1 MDTTKTPPRLL
12 TAGMCSVTYRPLP
25 PERIIALARQAGLEH
40 IEWGQDAH
48 VRLGDE
54 AGVGRLGEATRA
66 AGLSVSALGSYYRA
80 GVPADPEE
88 AERLW
93 RQVLAA
99 ARALGTPRVRV
110 WAGDLAS
117 ASAGPADR
125 RRTLDRLKRCV
136 DSAGDI
142 VVATEFHAG
151 TLTDE
156 IESALSMLVEVPG
169 LRTYW
174 QPPNGMPDDE
184 ALAGL
189 RAVLDHVD
197 AVHVFS
203 WWPTS
208 EDRLPL
214 DHRAALWRAVMGVL
228 ASTGRRIDAS
238 LEFVP
243 GDDPGML
250 TGEAATLRR
259 YLDEVCPVGSGS
271 AAPTGAG

>member
-1 MDTTKTPPRLL
+1 MGTRLL

-25 PERIIALARQAGLEH
+25 PERIIALARRAGLEH
-40 IEWGQDAH
+40 LEWGQDAH

-54 AGVGRLGEATRA
+54 AGARRLGEATRA

-80 GVPADPEE
+80 GVHVDPDE

-99 ARALGTPRVRV
+99 ARALGAPRVRV
-110 WAGDLAS
+110 WAGDLGS

-156 IESALSMLVEVPG
+156 IGSALSMLEEVPG

-174 QPPNGMPDDE
+174 QPPNGMPGDE

-189 RAVLDHVD
+189 RAVLDRVD

-203 WWPTS
+203 WWPTA
-208 EDRLPL
+208 EDRRPL
-214 DHRAALWRAVMGVL
+214 GHREALWRAVMGTL

-243 GDDPGML
+243 GDDPGVL

-259 YLDEVCPVGSGS
+259 YVEEACAAAGGS
-271 AAPTGAG
+271 AAPEGAG

>member
-1 MDTTKTPPRLL
+1 MGTGKRLL

-25 PERIIALARQAGLEH
+25 PDRIIALAREAGLEH
-40 IEWGQDAH
+40 VEWGQDAH

-54 AGVGRLGEATRA
+54 AGARRLGEATRA

-88 AERLW
+88 AERQW
-93 RQVLAA
+93 RRVLAA
-99 ARALGTPRVRV
+99 ARALGAPRVRV
-110 WAGDLAS
+110 WAGNLAS

-125 RRTLDRLKRCV
+125 RRTIDRLKRCV

-142 VVATEFHAG
+142 AVATEFHDG

-156 IESALSMLVEVPG
+156 IGSALSMLDEVPG

-189 RAVLDHVD
+189 RAVLDRLD

-203 WWPTS
+203 WWPTAD
-208 EDRLPL
+208 DRHPL
-214 DHRAALWRAVMGVL
+214 GHRAALWRAVMGML
-228 ASTGRRIDAS
+228 ASTGRRIDTA

-243 GDDPGML
+243 GDDPAVL
-250 TGEAATLRR
+250 ADEAATLRR
-259 YLDEVCPVGSGS
+259 YVR
-271 AAPTGAG
+271 AAT

>member
-1 MDTTKTPPRLL
+1 MDTNTRPL

-25 PERIIALARQAGLEH
+25 PERIIALAAQAGLEH
-40 IEWGQDAH
+40 VEWGQDAH

-54 AGVGRLGEATRA
+54 AGARRLGEATRA

-88 AERLW
+88 AEHLW

-99 ARALGTPRVRV
+99 ARALGAPRVRV
-110 WAGDLAS
+110 WAGNLAS

-125 RRTLDRLKRCV
+125 RRTIDRLKRCV
-136 DSAGDI
+136 DSAGDV
-142 VVATEFHAG
+142 VVATEFHDG
-151 TLTDE
+151 TLTDA
-156 IESALSMLVEVPG
+156 IGSALSMLDEVPG

-184 ALAGL
+184 ALRGL
-189 RAVLDHVD
+189 RAVLDRVD

-203 WWPTS
+203 WWPTPQ
-208 EDRLPL
+208 DRRPL
-214 DHRAALWRAVMGVL
+214 DHRAALWRAVMGIL
-228 ASTGRRIDAS
+228 ASTGRRIDTA

-250 TGEAATLRR
+250 VGEAATLRR
-259 YLDEVCPVGSGS
+259 YVTE
-271 AAPTGAG
+271 A

>member
-1 MDTTKTPPRLL
+1 MGTNTRLL
-12 TAGMCSVTYRPLP
+12 TAGMCSVTYRPLH
-25 PERIIALARQAGLEH
+25 PERIITIARQAGLQH

-54 AGVGRLGEATRA
+54 AQARRLGEATRA

-80 GVPADPEE
+80 GVPSDPDEAD
-88 AERLW
+88 RLW
-93 RQVLAA
+93 RQVLVA
-99 ARALGTPRVRV
+99 ARALGAPRVRV
-110 WAGDLAS
+110 WAGNLAS
-117 ASAGPADR
+117 AYTGPADR

-156 IESALSMLVEVPG
+156 IGSALSMLDEVPG

-184 ALAGL
+184 AVAGL
-189 RAVLDHVD
+189 GAVLDRVD

-208 EDRLPL
+208 EDRRPL
-214 DHRAALWRAVMGVL
+214 HHRAALWRAAMSML
-228 ASTGRRIDAS
+228 ASTGRRIDAA

-259 YLDEVCPVGSGS
+259 YVTEASGDS
-271 AAPTGAG
+271 PAPEGAG